1 MRGSES
7 SMLIMCMRAR
17 GVPVPLCV
25 YDEPTSVGNETE
37 TTVHFHNKMDEVIAG
52 AHEEEH

>member
-25 YDEPTSVGNETE
+25 YDEPTIVGNETE
-37 TTVHFHNKMDEVIAG
+37 TTVHFHKMDEVIAG